1 MSTHVVLRDGY
12 KLTSSHARPASL
24 WTTSHTSSKCTTTE
38 VCDVKQGELQ
48 VCHSKHTVSTS
59 GSAVTP
65 KAPMGGYHAATL
77 PRALLLSF
85 SHLFSPSLEGG
96 GSNSTAGRRGGG
108 DC

>member
-1 MSTHVVLRDGY
+1 MSTHVVLRDGC
-12 KLTSSHARPASL
+12 KLTSSHAGPASL

-38 VCDVKQGELQ
+38 VCDVKQGKLQ
-48 VCHSKHTVSTS
+48 VCHSKHTVSIS

-85 SHLFSPSLEGG
+85 SHLSSPSLGG
-96 GSNSTAGRRGGG
+96 ETAGRRGGG